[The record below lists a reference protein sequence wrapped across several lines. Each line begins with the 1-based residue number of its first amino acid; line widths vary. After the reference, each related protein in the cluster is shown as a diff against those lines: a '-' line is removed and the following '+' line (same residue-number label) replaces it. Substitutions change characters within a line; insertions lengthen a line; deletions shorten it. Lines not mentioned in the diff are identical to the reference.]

1 MDVLQTVS
9 NRLYE
14 LRVESGE
21 TLAKVAEGANTF
33 VNNISRYEKGER
45 LPALDILVGLADY
58 YDVSLDYLSGR
69 SNSRNTL
76 DNLPSNYTKLTDTE
90 QTLLSRFRQLNP
102 EGQELVLARALEC
115 LVLLPT
121 KKKDSASAC

>member
-33 VNNISRYEKGER
+33 VNNVSRYEKGER
-45 LPALDILVGLADY
+45 LPALDILVNLANY
-58 YDVSLDYLSGR
+58 YNVSMDYLSGR

-76 DNLPSNYTKLTDTE
+76 DNLPPCYAKLNDTE
-90 QTLLSRFRQLNP
+90 QTLLSRFRRLNP

-115 LVLLPT
+115 LVLLPA
-121 KKKDSASAC
+121 KEKDSASAC